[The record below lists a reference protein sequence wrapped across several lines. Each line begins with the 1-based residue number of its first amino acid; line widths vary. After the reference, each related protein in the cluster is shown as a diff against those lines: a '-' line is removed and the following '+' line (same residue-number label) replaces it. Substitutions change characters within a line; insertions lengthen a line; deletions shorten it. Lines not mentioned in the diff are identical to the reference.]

1 MTENSSH
8 INHPDNDHYPAEDE
22 IDIIDLI
29 RPLWQQKILIFVI
42 TFVIIAIAVVMVLR
56 ATPQYKIFTQL
67 KAGTLRWDKDGTPKP
82 YMTPGDVKNLLS
94 GGLFNT
100 YTSKIGLEDNAPKIS
115 IVSNRQ
121 GCQLTAT
128 IFWPDP
134 VKGKKILSGYIDF
147 LNKTDRNNNA
157 EQNSG
162 LQIQRNILRKSIIGV
177 NEKIAAD
184 KLAQQKVEL
193 TIKQKE
199 EELKL
204 IDVKSGH
211 LGRKIERINVDIKMM
226 LKQVQFLKEQIK
238 AAEEA
243 RNDYEKSRRKI
254 EENTTKI
261 ISLRD
266 QLLQAPPDDSL
277 QLLLLASTIQQN
289 IAYLNTISQK
299 IVNTRQE
306 IISHR
311 TAIAELAKKQEK
323 SHLTITD
330 LQIQIDSE
338 IPKLKSDI
346 QKEIINLQWKIDK
359 EITSRITLREQQ
371 IGSLNDKIKTISLIE
386 VIEWPQASTKP
397 VKPNKKKIVALAGIL
412 GGFLA
417 VICAYIRYFWLN
429 NRDKFGDKLNNNTS
443 NA

>member
-67 KAGTLRWDKDGTPKP
+67 KSGTYRWDKDGAPLP
-82 YMTPGDVKNLLS
+82 YMKSSDLKNLLGS
-94 GGLFNT
+94 GLFNT
-100 YTSKIGLEDNAPKIS
+100 YTAEIGLEDNAPKIS
-115 IVSNRQ
+115 ISSTRQ
-121 GCQLTAT
+121 GSQLTAA

-134 VKGKKILSGYIDF
+134 VKGKKILSGYMNF
-147 LNKTDRNNNA
+147 LNQTNRNNNVA
-157 EQNSG
+157 QTSG
-162 LQIQRNILRKSIIGV
+162 LQTQRKLLRKLIAKA
-177 NEKIAAD
+177 NEEIAAD

-204 IDVKSGH
+204 IDVASGR

-226 LKQVQFLKEQIK
+226 LKQVQFLREQIK
-238 AAEEA
+238 AAEET
-243 RNDYEKSRRKI
+243 RNDYEKSRREI

-266 QLLQAPPDDSL
+266 QLLQNPPEDTV

-299 IVNTRQE
+299 IVNTGKE

-311 TAIAELAKKQEK
+311 TEIAELAKKQEK
-323 SHLTITD
+323 SHLAIAD
-330 LQIQIDSE
+330 LQSQIDSE
-338 IPKLKSDI
+338 IPKKKSDI
-346 QKEIINLQWKIDK
+346 QKEIINLRWKIEK
-359 EITSRITLREQQ
+359 EIASKITLLNQE
-371 IGSLNDKIKTISLIE
+371 IDSLNDKIRTISLVE
-386 VIEWPQASTKP
+386 VIECPQASTKP
-397 VKPNKKKIVALAGIL
+397 VKPNKKKIVALAGIM

-417 VICAYIRYFWLN
+417 VICAYVRYFWLN
-429 NRDKFGDKLNNNTS
+429 NRNKLGDKLNKKPS